1 MTRLKLIRGQR
12 RELEFQFLTAL
23 FTPGGHTTAEALKKR
38 LMPAAK
44 GRLRAVGA
52 TSSPPPSQPP
62 SSS

>member
-1 MTRLKLIRGQR
+1 MTHLKLIQGQR
-12 RELEFQFLTAL
+12 RDLEFQFLTAL
-23 FTPGGHTTAEALKKR
+23 FTPGGDATAEALKKR

-52 TSSPPPSQPP
+52 TSSPPPREPP